1 MLIND
6 YRDRRRVF
14 DTCLSNAMQKLCMGA
29 VMLAISTETF
39 KILYNSTVFES
50 QSGVTTMRNK

>member
-29 VMLAISTETF
+29 VMLAISSATF
-39 KILYNSTVFES
+39 EIPIQFDRFRILIAGN
-50 QSGVTTMRNK
+50 NNA

>member
-29 VMLAISTETF
+29 VMLAISTATF
-39 KILYNSTVFES
+39 EIYDSTVFES
-50 QSGVTTMRNK
+50 QSGVTTMRNA